1 MDMFQSLLTQSS
13 GSRVSPE
20 TLEMLGRR
28 ASQMFQ
34 QQGVPLNQ
42 AIAQLAAEHPDLGN
56 EHIKRI
62 VEFANTVTF
71 QEMFAS
77 SADKNIHFEVAD
89 PGIVLRDLKDGGS
102 PAHDGKTLQGGMGDY
117 HTSPGA
123 QAKGMDDQPDLSQMF
138 QGQDQGA
145 QGQVKMA
152 SAEVDHLSHSNP
164 IDDVYDTHVRL
175 QAARDELVRANE
187 RWDLLVK
194 EAREELF
201 KAVKNEVLQPHG
213 AGLGGV
219 VSALEKLGS
228 DRTVIFDTLKPV
240 IEKLAEA
247 GVPKQQLSKSL
258 EKRAGVVINPAH
270 PLVKAWSG
278 LSKVA
283 YEKVRTELA
292 LTELEEGLAQTSEF
306 IKNAGSLTT
315 GVKNAVGH
323 RGHVPSAL
331 RQRFPRIK

>member
-1 MDMFQSLLTQSS
+1 
-13 GSRVSPE
+13 
-20 TLEMLGRR
+20 
-28 ASQMFQ
+28 MFQ

-42 AIAQLAAEHPDLGN
+42 AITQLAAEHPDLGN

-71 QEMFAS
+71 QEMFQNS
-77 SADKNIHFEVAD
+77 EDKNVHFEVAD
-89 PGIVLRDLKDGGS
+89 PGMVLRDLKDGGS

-117 HTSPGA
+117 NTPPGA
-123 QAKGMDDQPDLSQMF
+123 EAKGMDGQPDLANLFQS
-138 QGQDQGA
+138 QGQEQGA

-164 IDDVYDTHVRL
+164 VDDVYDLHVRF
-175 QAARDELVRANE
+175 QAAHDELSRANE

-194 EAREELF
+194 EAKASLY
-201 KAVKNEVLQPHG
+201 KAVQEEVLSSTG

-228 DRTVIFDTLKPV
+228 SRDVIFDVLKPV
-240 IEKLAEA
+240 IEKLASN
-247 GVPKQQLSKSL
+247 GVPKNLLSRSL
-258 EKRAGVVINPAH
+258 EKRAGVVINPRH
-270 PLVKAWSG
+270 PLVQAWSG
-278 LSKVA
+278 LAKA
-283 YEKVRTELA
+283 AHEKVRTELA
-292 LTELEEGLAQTSEF
+292 LAEIDDGLSQTREF

-323 RGHVPSAL
+323 RGHVPAAL